1 MRTAPR
7 YYLVGDDGQIHRL
20 AQKTFFRILEQK
32 TATPFP
38 ELKGQRVKLATL
50 HVQLDGKRPI
60 AVAKASYNFIT
71 FDDDGILDSS
81 EWDQAFADTVATWTI
96 HSRSKSSTLIDA
108 RARFTDRRHD
118 HEMTWNPTDDIR
130 EALITKATGKRRTS
144 H

>member
-7 YYLVGDDGQIHRL
+7 YYLVGDDGEIHPL

-38 ELKGQRVKLATL
+38 ELKGHRVKLATL
-50 HVQLDGKRPI
+50 HVQLDGKRAI

-71 FDDDGILDSS
+71 FDDNGILDSS
-81 EWDQAFADTVATWTI
+81 EWDQAFDDTIATWPTP
-96 HSRSKSSTLIDA
+96 SRSKSSTLIDA
-108 RARFTDRRHD
+108 SARFTDRRHD
-118 HEMTWNPTDDIR
+118 HEMTWKPTDDIR
-130 EALITKATGKRRTS
+130 EALIAKATGKRRTS

>member
-1 MRTAPR
+1 MSTVPR
-7 YYLVGDDGQIHRL
+7 YYLVGDDGEIHRL

-38 ELKGQRVKLATL
+38 ELKGQRVRLATL

-96 HSRSKSSTLIDA
+96 HSRSKPSTLIDA

-118 HEMTWNPTDDIR
+118 HEMTWKPTDDIR
-130 EALITKATGKRRTS
+130 EALITKATGKRRTA